1 MPKLWS
7 ETIREHRR
15 TVRDAILDAAWGLAA
30 ERGPLAV
37 TMSQIAE
44 RAGIGRATLYKY
56 FPDVEA
62 VLVAGHERHVTAH
75 LEQLRALRERDDD
88 PARQLEAVRPAYAL
102 ISHHRSR
109 HGTAEVAALV
119 HRGEHVT
126 RAHRE
131 LTDLFQELVVAAVQA
146 DVVRDDVAPAELAAF
161 CLHSLAGAGSL
172 PSEAAVH
179 RLVALTLAGL
189 RPSAR

>member
-7 ETIREHRR
+7 ETIHEHRR
-15 TVRDAILDAAWGLAA
+15 TVRDAILDAAWNLAA
-30 ERGPLAV
+30 EHGPLAV

-75 LEQLRALRERDDD
+75 LEQLRGMRDRAGD
-88 PARQLEAVRPAYAL
+88 PAQQLVSVLTAYAL
-102 ISHHRSR
+102 ISFHRSR
-109 HGTAEVAALV
+109 HGAPEVAALV
-119 HRGEHVT
+119 HRGEHVA
-126 RAHRE
+126 RAHQA
-131 LTDLFQELVVAAVQA
+131 LTELFQELLTAAAQVGS
-146 DVVRDDVAPAELAAF
+146 VRDDVAPAELAAY
-161 CLHSLAGAGSL
+161 CLHSLGAAGGL

-179 RLVALTLAGL
+179 RLVALTLTGL
-189 RPSAR
+189 RPPAR

>member
-1 MPKLWS
+1 VSKLWG
-7 ETIREHRR
+7 ETIHEHRR
-15 TVRDAILDAAWGLAA
+15 SVRDAILDTAWGLAA

-62 VLVAGHERHVTAH
+62 ILVAGHERHVAAH
-75 LEQLRALRERDDD
+75 LEQLRALRDRGGN
-88 PARQLEAVRPAYAL
+88 PAQLLESVLTAYAL
-102 ISHHRSR
+102 ISYHRSR

-126 RAHRE
+126 RAQQE
-131 LTDLFQELVVAAVQA
+131 LTDLFRELVVAAVQA
-146 DVVRDDVAPAELAAF
+146 GAVRDDVAPAELAAF
-161 CLHSLAGAGSL
+161 CIHSLGAAGSL
-172 PSEAAVH
+172 PSEAAVR

-189 RPSAR
+189 QPSR